1 MSRLVSVFLKIYF
14 FVYFFIKTSK
24 TWGIFNYTFLSKI
37 ISGNL
42 CLSFLYMLN
51 NMHFPISFYKL
62 GFRKKPHI
70 GLQQL
75 KSRSPASRK
84 AQSVYDEP
92 GKKLDLLFIYFS
104 TNWTFGQKPCIYLP
118 HSALE
123 HFEKLTKNDIKRS
136 YFKKLGRI
144 QSQNWGFLK
153 AH

>member
-1 MSRLVSVFLKIYF
+1 MFIYF

-51 NMHFPISFYKL
+51 NIHFPISFYKL
-62 GFRKKPHI
+62 VFRKKPHI

-75 KSRSPASRK
+75 KGRRPASRK

-92 GKKLDLLFIYFS
+92 GKKLDLLFFIYFS
-104 TNWTFGQKPCIYLP
+104 RKWAGTYN
-118 HSALE
+118 
-123 HFEKLTKNDIKRS
+123 KLHLWAKAMPLLAPFSPGILWKIDKKR
-136 YFKKLGRI
+136 
-144 QSQNWGFLK
+144 
-153 AH
+153 H